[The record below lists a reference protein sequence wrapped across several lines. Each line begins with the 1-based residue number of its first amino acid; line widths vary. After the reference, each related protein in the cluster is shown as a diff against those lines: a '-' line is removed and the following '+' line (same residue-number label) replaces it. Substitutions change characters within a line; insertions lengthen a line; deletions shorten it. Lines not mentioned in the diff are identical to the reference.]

1 MILVIGNVVV
11 DISYDVP
18 SLPRSGE
25 TLVASRMVTDVG
37 GKGFNQAVVCHRSGS
52 SVRLVAAV
60 GNDPEGQLIKDKVSD
75 CGLALSDLAL
85 EEGASDRS
93 IIYVSETGENCIVST
108 TGMTQSLTI
117 DNAKHLLNGLKP
129 QDTLLLQ
136 GNLTANMTE
145 TALRQAHSQGARTIV
160 NPAPITFDY
169 QRLWPMIDIAVVN
182 EVEGEILTKAS
193 DADGVAKRLLDF
205 GVQLVLVTLGRGGVF
220 LCDAD
225 DGRQLKAPAVQ
236 AVDSTGAG
244 DVFCGV
250 VAAAFD
256 QGMNVETACRW
267 AVDAASLSVTRRGTL
282 SAFPSKSELSDLRP
296 I

>member
-25 TLVASRMVTDVG
+25 TLVASSVVTDVG

-60 GNDPEGQLIKDKVSD
+60 GNDPEGQLIKDNVSD
-75 CGLALSDLAL
+75 CGLTLPDLAQQ
-85 EEGASDRS
+85 EGATDRS
-93 IIYVSETGENCIVST
+93 IIYVSDTGENCIVST
-108 TGMTQSLTI
+108 TDMTRSLAI
-117 DNAKHLLNGLKP
+117 DDAEPLLKALTP
-129 QDTLLLQ
+129 DDTLLLQ
-136 GNLTANMTE
+136 GNLTETMTE
-145 TALRQAHSQGARTIV
+145 TVLRQACSQGARTIV

-169 QRLWPMIDIAVVN
+169 QRLWPLIKVAVVN
-182 EVEGEILTKAS
+182 EIEGEILTKAS

-205 GVQLVLVTLGRGGVF
+205 GVELVLVTLGRDGVF
-220 LCDAD
+220 LCDAN

-256 QGMNVETACRW
+256 QRMNAETACRW
-267 AVDAASLSVTRRGTL
+267 AVSAASLSVTRRGTL
-282 SAFPSKSELSDLRP
+282 RAFPSNSELSDLRP